1 MNLKQQ
7 NVLFFSRT
15 MGMGGTSNVMIQMC
29 KILKPKVNKMV
40 VCSTGGPMVKTLE
53 EMGIL
58 HIQIND
64 VGKHDPATFI
74 KVINQIS
81 KIIKNEEIT
90 VVHTHHR
97 MAAFYAAVI
106 KKRHNFIL
114 INTSHNTFY
123 NNKRITQFAY
133 RNAKLIA
140 CGEMVKKNLVDYFD
154 FNASQVTVIH
164 NAIEKFDDEVV
175 VDKTLKKLKEDGF
188 YLVGN
193 VGRFAEQKGMEY
205 FIKSYP
211 MIKKKTDRIK
221 YILIGDGVDRE
232 KLKSLVNQL
241 GIQEEVIFLGFRRDV
256 QNVLS
261 QVDLLVLSS
270 LWEGLPLTP
279 IEGFSVGKTVVATAV
294 DGTVEVVDDSKNGY
308 LIPAKNSEKIAEK
321 VLYLFEHPETQK
333 QLEREAYRTFQNEF
347 SFEKFSEKVLNY
359 YEKC

>member
-1 MNLKQQ
+1 MSL
-7 NVLFFSRT
+7 V
-15 MGMGGTSNVMIQMC
+15 GTRP
-29 KILKPKVNKMV
+29 ILQDE
-40 VCSTGGPMVKTLE
+40 LE
-53 EMGIL
+53 QYEL
-58 HIQIND
+58 
-64 VGKHDPATFI
+64 
-74 KVINQIS
+74 
-81 KIIKNEEIT
+81 
-90 VVHTHHR
+90 HHR
-97 MAAFYAAVI
+97 ARIAI
-106 KKRHNFIL
+106 KPG
-114 INTSHNTFY
+114 
-123 NNKRITQFAY
+123 ITGMWQVSG
-133 RNAKLIA
+133 RSDIT
-140 CGEMVKKNLVDYFD
+140 D
-154 FNASQVTVIH
+154 F
-164 NAIEKFDDEVV
+164 EEVV
-175 VDKTLKKLKEDGF
+175 RLDT
-188 YLVGN
+188 
-193 VGRFAEQKGMEY
+193 EY
-205 FIKSYP
+205 ISKSYP

>member
-1 MNLKQQ
+1 MDLKQQ

-81 KIIKNEEIT
+81 KIIEHEEIT

-97 MAAFYAAVI
+97 MAAFYAAIV

-140 CGEMVKKNLVDYFD
+140 CGEMVKKNLVDYFG

-193 VGRFAEQKGMEY
+193 VGRFAEQKG
-205 FIKSYP
+205 
-211 MIKKKTDRIK
+211 RN
-221 YILIGDGVDRE
+221 IL
-232 KLKSLVNQL
+232 LSL
-241 GIQEEVIFLGFRRDV
+241 I
-256 QNVLS
+256 
-261 QVDLLVLSS
+261 
-270 LWEGLPLTP
+270 
-279 IEGFSVGKTVVATAV
+279 
-294 DGTVEVVDDSKNGY
+294 
-308 LIPAKNSEKIAEK
+308 
-321 VLYLFEHPETQK
+321 H
-333 QLEREAYRTFQNEF
+333 
-347 SFEKFSEKVLNY
+347 
-359 YEKC
+359 

>member
-1 MNLKQQ
+1 M
-7 NVLFFSRT
+7 
-15 MGMGGTSNVMIQMC
+15 
-29 KILKPKVNKMV
+29 
-40 VCSTGGPMVKTLE
+40 
-53 EMGIL
+53 
-58 HIQIND
+58 
-64 VGKHDPATFI
+64 
-74 KVINQIS
+74 
-81 KIIKNEEIT
+81 
-90 VVHTHHR
+90 
-97 MAAFYAAVI
+97 
-106 KKRHNFIL
+106 
-114 INTSHNTFY
+114 
-123 NNKRITQFAY
+123 
-133 RNAKLIA
+133 
-140 CGEMVKKNLVDYFD
+140 
-154 FNASQVTVIH
+154 
-164 NAIEKFDDEVV
+164 
-175 VDKTLKKLKEDGF
+175 
-188 YLVGN
+188 
-193 VGRFAEQKGMEY
+193 QKGMEY

-232 KLKSLVNQL
+232 KLESLVNQL
-241 GIQEEVIFLGFRRDV
+241 GIQKEVIFLGFRRDV

>member
-1 MNLKQQ
+1 MMQK
-7 NVLFFSRT
+7 
-15 MGMGGTSNVMIQMC
+15 TSLM
-29 KILKPKVNKMV
+29 
-40 VCSTGGPMVKTLE
+40 KT
-53 EMGIL
+53 
-58 HIQIND
+58 
-64 VGKHDPATFI
+64 
-74 KVINQIS
+74 
-81 KIIKNEEIT
+81 
-90 VVHTHHR
+90 
-97 MAAFYAAVI
+97 
-106 KKRHNFIL
+106 
-114 INTSHNTFY
+114 
-123 NNKRITQFAY
+123 
-133 RNAKLIA
+133 NAKLIA

>member
-1 MNLKQQ
+1 MIRDAEY
-7 NVLFFSRT
+7 VIADSFHATAFSIQFHKKFISFYPEKASMRIRDILSKLDIPQR
-15 MGMGGTSNVMIQMC
+15 GTKGEVTIRDIE
-29 KILKPKVNKMV
+29 KDIDYE
-40 VCSTGGPMVKTLE
+40 T
-53 EMGIL
+53 I
-58 HIQIND
+58 D
-64 VGKHDPATFI
+64 
-74 KVINQIS
+74 
-81 KIIKNEEIT
+81 
-90 VVHTHHR
+90 
-97 MAAFYAAVI
+97 
-106 KKRHNFIL
+106 KKLN
-114 INTSHNTFY
+114 
-123 NNKRITQFAY
+123 AY
-133 RNAKLIA
+133 R
-140 CGEMVKKNLVDYFD
+140 VQD
-154 FNASQVTVIH
+154 NASQVTVIH